1 MSGSEAFEL
10 APWYASEEAKRNLGS
25 ICREV
30 FAMDTAVGLL
40 GTPAEPLLVLERGL
54 PAGPDDVEVSID
66 EARADWS
73 NVTLAAAIYGTR
85 FRIQSRRHPSGRKI
99 LLEFFVI
106 LHRHPKARHP
116 AERYFRSVSPDAE
129 RLAQQIE
136 ALANEIRKLGQKLE
150 RVITGLERFITAG
163 RGSDLDDVA
172 GRLEKS
178 ADLIERRFRDLWR
191 LSNSYGTT

>member
-1 MSGSEAFEL
+1 MSGSEGSS

-85 FRIQSRRHPSGRKI
+85 FRIRDRRRPIWPENTLRVLCHFAPSSEGAPSGRA
-99 LLEFFVI
+99 LLP
-106 LHRHPKARHP
+106 L
-116 AERYFRSVSPDAE
+116 
-129 RLAQQIE
+129 RLARRG
-136 ALANEIRKLGQKLE
+136 AACAADRGARRTKSGSSV
-150 RVITGLERFITAG
+150 RSSSASS
-163 RGSDLDDVA
+163 RGSASASSRLDVA
-172 GRLEKS
+172 AIWMTWPVGWKS
-178 ADLIERRFRDLWR
+178 LP
-191 LSNSYGTT
+191 T